1 MTSDNL
7 LTSIAPANDRPRVM
21 IADDNPMIRST
32 LGMSL
37 SSVFE
42 VVGVA
47 ADGEEAIELARATQ
61 PDAAVVDVEMPKG
74 GGLRAVRGI
83 LEVAP
88 GTAIV
93 VLSADEI
100 DGVVRELM
108 RAGAVAYLRKGVAP
122 QVLAES
128 LTESIEA
135 HAHGRHAQS

>member
-1 MTSDNL
+1 MAP
-7 LTSIAPANDRPRVM
+7 IAPTNDRPRVM

-37 SSVFE
+37 SSRFE

-47 ADGEEAIELARATQ
+47 ADSEEAVELARATQ

-74 GGLRAVRGI
+74 GGLHAVRGI

-88 GTAIV
+88 ATAIV

-108 RAGAVAYLRKGVAP
+108 QAGAIAYLRKGVAP

-135 HAHGRHAQS
+135 HAHGRHAPS

>member
-1 MTSDNL
+1 MTSPVP
-7 LTSIAPANDRPRVM
+7 SKDRPRLM

-37 SSVFE
+37 SNGFE

-47 ADGEEAIELARATQ
+47 ADSEEAIELARATQ

-88 GTAIV
+88 DTAIV
-93 VLSADEI
+93 MLSVDES

-108 RAGAVAYLRKGVAP
+108 QAGAIAYLRKGVAP

-128 LTESIEA
+128 LAESIEA
-135 HAHGRHAQS
+135 HARGRHAPS

>member
-37 SSVFE
+37 SSGFE

>member
-1 MTSDNL
+1 MTSA
-7 LTSIAPANDRPRVM
+7 APANARPRLL

-37 SSVFE
+37 SGEFE

-47 ADGEEAIELARATQ
+47 ADSEEAVELARATQ
-61 PDAAVVDVEMPKG
+61 PDAALVDVEMPKG
-74 GGLRAVRGI
+74 GGLLAVRGI

-93 VLSADEI
+93 MLSGDEV
-100 DGVVRELM
+100 DGVVRELI
-108 RAGAVAYLRKGVAP
+108 RAGAIAYMRKGVAP
-122 QVLAES
+122 HVLAES

-135 HAHGRHAQS
+135 HAHGRHAPS